1 MLDVLLY
8 GRHWGLSRWRLPLYL
23 TARPVT
29 KAPVSTLYLRG
40 RRCTVAPNENRTAQ
54 QPHVPQPLLHLVR
67 RLRASLAL
75 YGW

>member
-23 TARPVT
+23 TARPAT
-29 KAPVSTLYLRG
+29 KDPVSTLDLRG
-40 RRCTVAPNENRTAQ
+40 RRCTAPPMSQNGPTL
-54 QPHVPQPLLHLVR
+54 HVPQTLLHLVR